1 VTVAGLRTTT
11 GTTDEGLEQVDNEHS
26 DPGTVVA
33 GFVAAL
39 GDHDLDR
46 AFALV
51 ADDADVALPAAG
63 VTGTA
68 AQARE
73 FFRATF
79 AAFPD
84 LTVRVRRTVVTEDGT
99 VAVETTLEGTQAGD
113 YLGIVNQEK
122 HLDID
127 GGWLFRVRDGLIRS
141 IHGYWCQNQVFR
153 RLAVKRIDQ
162 PAIV

>member
-1 VTVAGLRTTT
+1 MGVRDVIKRWT
-11 GTTDEGLEQVDNEHS
+11 GKGPEQVDSEQA
-26 DPGTVVA
+26 DAGTVVA
-33 GFVAAL
+33 GFVEAI

-51 ADDADVALPAAG
+51 AADAEVAIPPVG
-63 VTGTA
+63 VTGDA

-73 FFRATF
+73 FFRATL

-84 LTVRVRRTVVTEDGT
+84 LTVRVRRTVVTPDGT

-122 HLDID
+122 HLDVD
-127 GGWLFRVRDGLIRS
+127 GSWLFRVRDGRIRTV
-141 IHGYWCQNQVFR
+141 HGYWCQNQVYR